1 MPSLTTPYPLRWK
14 KSSSMVLPTDIAYNK
29 DIFPSFSSEELE
41 KLRKHR
47 PVTLH
52 EASQIQGV
60 TPHALIYLHSY
71 VTRGK
76 HHVAQRAAAVAARNG
91 NNNLQEG
98 EAGSNSYD
106 TLASSLLSPS
116 DTTLSSS
123 STGAAVLTKTKAS
136 QTQTSAAIDIEPLSP
151 MHPDFSVSPQEA
163 DLRKHYQE
171 IDDND
176 NGDIDDQ
183 SKAPI

>member
-1 MPSLTTPYPLRWK
+1 ML
-14 KSSSMVLPTDIAYNK
+14 LPTDIAYTK
-29 DIFPSFSSEELE
+29 DTFPSFSSEELE

-76 HHVAQRAAAVAARNG
+76 HHVAQRTATAAAAAAARNG
-91 NNNLQEG
+91 NSNLEEG
-98 EAGSNSYD
+98 EAGGSYD
-106 TLASSLLSPS
+106 ALSSSLLSS
-116 DTTLSSS
+116 TSSS
-123 STGAAVLTKTKAS
+123 AVLPKTKAS
-136 QTQTSAAIDIEPLSP
+136 QTQAPVSVDIEPLSP
-151 MHPDFSVSPQEA
+151 MHPDFSVTPQEA

-171 IDDND
+171 IGDNDNDND
-176 NGDIDDQ
+176 NGGGNA
-183 SKAPI
+183 KAPI

>member
-1 MPSLTTPYPLRWK
+1 ML
-14 KSSSMVLPTDIAYNK
+14 LPPDIAYTK

-76 HHVAQRAAAVAARNG
+76 HHVAQRAARNG
-91 NNNLQEG
+91 NSNLEEG
-98 EAGSNSYD
+98 AAGI
-106 TLASSLLSPS
+106 TSLLTPN
-116 DTTLSSS
+116 DTTSTSSS
-123 STGAAVLTKTKAS
+123 AAAAVLTKTKTS
-136 QTQTSAAIDIEPLSP
+136 QTQSPVAVDIEPLSP
-151 MHPDFSVSPQEA
+151 MHPDFSVSPQVTPNP
-163 DLRKHYQE
+163 LLFTYPCKTTPYYTL
-171 IDDND
+171 
-176 NGDIDDQ
+176 
-183 SKAPI
+183 